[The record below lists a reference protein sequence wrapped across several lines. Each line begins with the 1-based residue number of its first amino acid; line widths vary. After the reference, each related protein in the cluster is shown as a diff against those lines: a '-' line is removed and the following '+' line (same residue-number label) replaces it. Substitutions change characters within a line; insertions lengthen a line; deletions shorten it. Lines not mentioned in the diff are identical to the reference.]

1 MRITTSLLS
10 TLQKF
15 PEDASARPEAGA
27 RGSCRKGVMTEW
39 WNAVEP
45 QSRIAGFA

>member
-1 MRITTSLLS
+1 MRIPTNLLS
-10 TLQKF
+10 TPRKF

-27 RGSCRKGVMTEW
+27 WGACRKGVMTEW

-45 QSRIAGFA
+45 QSRIDGFA